1 MGVREERVAR
11 NETLFREVN
20 ERIKALNSHVETRDE
35 ADFICECG
43 DADCVQPVSLSL
55 AEYEEVRSR
64 GIHFA
69 VAPGHVVR
77 DIERVVA
84 RYPRFAVVEKT
95 EPQAAGI
102 AAREDPRS
110 A

>member
-1 MGVREERVAR
+1 VAK
-11 NETLFREVN
+11 NEALFREVN
-20 ERIKALNSHVETRDE
+20 ERIKRMNEHLDTKDE

-43 DADCVQPVSLSL
+43 DAGCTHPVSLTL

-64 GIHFA
+64 GTHFA
-69 VAPGHVVR
+69 VVPGHVAP

-84 RYPRFAVVEKT
+84 HYARFAVVEKT
-95 EPQAAGI
+95 EAQAAGI

-110 A
+110 

>member
-1 MGVREERVAR
+1 MGSREERVAK
-11 NETLFREVN
+11 NEALFREVN
-20 ERIKALNSHVETRDE
+20 ERIKHMNEHLDTKDE

-43 DADCVQPVSLSL
+43 DGECTHPVSLTL
-55 AEYEEVRSR
+55 VEYEDVRSR
-64 GIHFA
+64 GTHFA
-69 VAPGHVVR
+69 VVPGHVAP

-95 EPQAAGI
+95 EAQAAGL
-102 AAREDPRS
+102 AMREDPR